1 LNLKDRA
8 YHTKNLINDPIFKES
23 FERIREDQ
31 IKVFT
36 NEGSPIENIKRAHD
50 IIGALNKIE
59 NYFQSIIS
67 EEIIFDKRN
76 GD

>member
-8 YHTKNLINDPIFKES
+8 HHTKNLIHDPIFKES